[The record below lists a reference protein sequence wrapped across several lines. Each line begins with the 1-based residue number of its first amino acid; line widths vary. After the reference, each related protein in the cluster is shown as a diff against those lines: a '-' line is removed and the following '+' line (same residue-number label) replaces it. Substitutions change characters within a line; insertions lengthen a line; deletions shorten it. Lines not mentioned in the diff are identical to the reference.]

1 MKKIKN
7 LSLLLIL
14 LVITSCASSSKNSE
28 SADVDLDDVSNEDFR
43 KDKAVAYKAGED
55 YFKKVDS
62 RYSDALNDETIQR
75 VDKFGGDV
83 ELKNVV
89 SKIVRLCYDKEFE
102 DAEELIKE
110 NQEAYRSNPAFWNQV
125 GTCYSL
131 QKERRKALLFYNKS
145 LEFDTNYAPALNNL
159 GVLYRNQGEDQKAE
173 VAFKRAIKGNN
184 FAKTPRFN
192 LAHLYLKYGL
202 YNFALKELRV
212 LERVS
217 KNDVDVLTG
226 LATAYLMNGESK
238 RALAYFDKID
248 PDFYEYPYIGINAAF
263 ANFLEG
269 NKEKAKDIIEDVDT
283 DKLKE
288 LKAYYKTIK
297 GRIL

>member
-1 MKKIKN
+1 MSKFTIITN
-7 LSLLLIL
+7 ITFMLIL
-14 LVITSCASSSKNSE
+14 ISCASGGKNR
-28 SADVDLDDVSNEDFR
+28 SAKVDLDEVSNADFK
-43 KDKAVAYKAGED
+43 KDQAVPYKAGED

-83 ELKNVV
+83 ELKDIV
-89 SKIVRLCYDKEFE
+89 SRIIRLCYDKEFE
-102 DAEELIKE
+102 DAEELIKK

-159 GVLYRNQGEDQKAE
+159 GVLYRNLGEDQKAE

-202 YNFALKELRV
+202 YNFALKELSV

-226 LATAYLMNGESK
+226 LGTAYLMSGDSK
-238 RALAYFDKID
+238 RALGYFKRID
-248 PDFYEYPYIGINAAF
+248 EGFYEYPYIGINAAF
-263 ANFLEG
+263 AHYLEG
-269 NKEKAKDIIEDVDT
+269 DKERAKDILDDVDK
-283 DKLKE
+283 DQLKDLKE
-288 LKAYYKTIK
+288 YYQSVKE
-297 GRIL
+297 RIL